1 MEFSKRMELFQESI
15 FTILAKK
22 AALRRENGKEVIDF
36 STGTPNIPPTKR
48 IREVLA
54 NAALDPKN
62 YVYAINDLPEL
73 IKAVIAWYKKRYE
86 VILEDDEICSLLGS
100 QEGLAHL
107 AMTLINDS
115 DIVLVP
121 NPSYPIFKDGPL
133 LANANIVDMPLKEEN
148 NYLIDFDKIDPTI
161 AKKAKFMIVSYPNN
175 PTCAIA
181 NDKFYLRLIDF
192 AKKYQI
198 IVLHDNAYS
207 ELLFEGLGR
216 SFLSYPGA
224 KDVGIE
230 FNSLSKTYGLA
241 GARIGFAVGNKA
253 IIEQLKTL
261 KSNMDYGMFIPIQLA
276 AIEAITGEQN
286 CVIKTREAYQ
296 RRRDIFLKCAQEIG
310 WNIKETKG
318 TMFIWAKIPSLYQ
331 KSIDFVNDLF
341 EQTGILFI
349 PGSAFG
355 SEGEG
360 YIRIALIK
368 DEEIIKKA
376 FIKMKATN
384 IFKN

>member
-1 MEFSKRMELFQESI
+1 MLF
-15 FTILAKK
+15 
-22 AALRRENGKEVIDF
+22 R
-36 STGTPNIPPTKR
+36 
-48 IREVLA
+48 
-54 NAALDPKN
+54 
-62 YVYAINDLPEL
+62 
-73 IKAVIAWYKKRYE
+73 
-86 VILEDDEICSLLGS
+86 
-100 QEGLAHL
+100 
-107 AMTLINDS
+107 
-115 DIVLVP
+115 
-121 NPSYPIFKDGPL
+121 
-133 LANANIVDMPLKEEN
+133 
-148 NYLIDFDKIDPTI
+148 
-161 AKKAKFMIVSYPNN
+161 
-175 PTCAIA
+175 
-181 NDKFYLRLIDF
+181 
-192 AKKYQI
+192 
-198 IVLHDNAYS
+198 
-207 ELLFEGLGR
+207 
-216 SFLSYPGA
+216 
-224 KDVGIE
+224 
-230 FNSLSKTYGLA
+230 SKTYGLA

-360 YIRIALIK
+360 YIRIALIQ

>member
-86 VILEDDEICSLLGS
+86 V
-100 QEGLAHL
+100 
-107 AMTLINDS
+107 
-115 DIVLVP
+115 
-121 NPSYPIFKDGPL
+121 
-133 LANANIVDMPLKEEN
+133 IVDMPLKEEN

-360 YIRIALIK
+360 YIRIALIQ